1 MWRREGLPRKSKLD
15 ILKGNVEAQ
24 ERRLREAF
32 STFEALKTHLSSDLQ
47 TSEIIISKEL
57 EGQQTSSS
65 WDMLERIIG
74 LEGDLLSSY
83 REYSKELEKRV
94 KKEEKGNK
102 PPALD
107 ETTEATVDTS
117 VNASTS

>member
-1 MWRREGLPRKSKLD
+1 LPRKSKLD

-24 ERRLREAF
+24 ERRLREAS